1 MDLRLSKIHPK
12 AKYYLQNIVTTTIAW
27 LFAVLL
33 YTILRT
39 VGIEE
44 AGEALKVKHDD
55 FEIDF
60 LATVT
65 GGLVLGISFGILD
78 ILLDRDIIRKKS
90 YGFII
95 LLKSF
100 LHILVLTL
108 AVYLIVVVLSLFDTG
123 IAFRARYSFSILKLV
138 SSEDFYVFLIYTW
151 IVSMVITLIKQVNL
165 KFGPGNLVRFMLG
178 TYLHPREEERIFM
191 FLDMRSSTTYA
202 EKLGHIRYSKLI
214 QDCFYYLTDVVIERR
229 VEIYHYVGD
238 EAILTWRVEDGLEDA
253 NCIRAYFDFARILEG
268 KEAYFFEHYSICPE
282 FKAGVNIGLAT
293 VAEVGEIKRELHF
306 HGDVLN
312 TAARI
317 QGECNKYN
325 KRLLISEDLKRRLS
339 PKLDLNIEL
348 IGSIS
353 LKGKETNVNVYSVEE
368 KEDLIVEA

>member
-1 MDLRLSKIHPK
+1 MLKINRK
-12 AKYYLQNIVTTTIAW
+12 ARSYLINIINSTIYWTLAM
-27 LFAVLL
+27 FL
-33 YTILRT
+33 YVVLRT
-39 VGIEE
+39 FGIEE
-44 AGEALKVKHDD
+44 AGESLKIKHDD

-60 LATVT
+60 IVTIT
-65 GGLVLGISFGILD
+65 GGLILGIAFGVLD
-78 ILLDRDIIRKKS
+78 IFLDREKIRKRPS
-90 YGFII
+90 GFII
-95 LLKSF
+95 LIRSI
-100 LHILVLTL
+100 LHITVITI
-108 AVYLIVVVLSLFDTG
+108 AAYVIVIVISQFDAG
-123 IAFRARYSFSILKLV
+123 IKMRAKYSYSFYNLI
-138 SSEDFYVFLIYTW
+138 SSRDFMVFLIYSW
-151 IVSMVITLIKQVNL
+151 VVSMLMSLIKQINL
-165 KFGPGNLVRFMLG
+165 KFGPGNLLRFMLG
-178 TYLHPREEERIFM
+178 TYHHPKVEERIFM
-191 FLDMRSSTTYA
+191 FLDMKSSTTYA
-202 EKLGHIRYSKLI
+202 ERLGHIKYSKLI

-238 EAILTWRVEDGLEDA
+238 EAILTWRVESGLEDA

-325 KRLLISEDLKRRLS
+325 KRLLISEDLNRRLS
-339 PKLDLNIEL
+339 QEIDLNIEL

>member
-95 LLKSF
+95 LLKSS

-178 TYLHPREEERIFM
+178 TYLHPREEDRIFM

-202 EKLGHIRYSKLI
+202 ERLGHIRYSNLI
-214 QDCFYYLTDVVIERR
+214 QDCFYYLTDVVIERK

-238 EAILTWRVEDGLEDA
+238 EAILTWRVESGLEDA
-253 NCIRAYFDFARILEG
+253 NCIRAYFDFERILEG

-339 PKLDLNIEL
+339 REIDLNIEL

-353 LKGKETNVNVYSVEE
+353 LKGKETNVNVYSVEV
-368 KEDLIVEA
+368 KEDIKVEA